1 MVLAISSAGICW
13 LLSPGGEMLGHH
25 RSIRTLQIGMAC
37 MTLGFGN
44 GPNTPASRQILIRS
58 TPPACR

>member
-1 MVLAISSAGICW
+1 MALGLAVLSQPLG
-13 LLSPGGEMLGHH
+13 LLGLLGA
-25 RSIRTLQIGMAC
+25 LA
-37 MTLGFGN
+37 LGFGN